1 MNFCS
6 GCSRELHPLFGCTSI
21 LDWRVREPLWHL
33 RASIGQTL
41 LAFYGTRRVR
51 LSLSDPFS
59 IELVNICGRIRKKGP
74 YCAKY
79 DFLLFL
85 SCHHSKAIRTP
96 GFPLGFRQ
104 FRTST
109 SQIQCWSKPPVPNGE
124 LPNATPTSGL
134 GGSSAWVNRV
144 QKSPF
149 YAYKCSRII
158 WESSHQSWSL

>member
-1 MNFCS
+1 MHSVPRSNPMLEAGVSLLYRTVNCQMPRPLPVWV
-6 GCSRELHPLFGCTSI
+6 GRELHPLFGCTSI

-85 SCHHSKAIRTP
+85 SCHNSKAIRAP
-96 GFPLGFRQ
+96 GFPLG
-104 FRTST
+104 
-109 SQIQCWSKPPVPNGE
+109 
-124 LPNATPTSGL
+124 L
-134 GGSSAWVNRV
+134 
-144 QKSPF
+144 
-149 YAYKCSRII
+149 
-158 WESSHQSWSL
+158 